1 MKMKQTISLPIIYE
15 LNHQGEKLCIP
26 TLEKTS
32 TGFMLQWNYQKTS
45 FACQG
50 QWSKYEVFYSFE
62 DYDFN
67 KAMQRL
73 TDFIRSEYREV
84 LNKSKRI

>member
-1 MKMKQTISLPIIYE
+1 MKQTISLPIIHE
-15 LNHQGEKLCIP
+15 ANKKGLRLCTP
-26 TLEKTS
+26 YLEKVED
-32 TGFMLQWNYQKTS
+32 GFIVTWKYQATS

-50 QWSKYEVFYSFE
+50 QWSNYEVFYPFE

-73 TDFIRSEYREV
+73 TDFIKREYREV
-84 LNKSKRI
+84 L

>member
-1 MKMKQTISLPIIYE
+1 MKQTIFLPIINE
-15 LNHQGEKLCIP
+15 LNKRGLRLCTP
-26 TLEKTS
+26 DLEKVED
-32 TGFMLQWNYQKTS
+32 GFIVTWKYQCTS

-67 KAMQRL
+67 KAVQCL
-73 TDFIRSEYREV
+73 SNFIHSEYIEV
-84 LNKSKRI
+84 L

>member
-1 MKMKQTISLPIIYE
+1 MKAEISLPIIHE
-15 LNHQGEKLCIP
+15 ANEKGLRLCTP
-26 TLEKTS
+26 TLEKVKDGLIVT
-32 TGFMLQWNYQKTS
+32 WKYQATS

-50 QWSKYEVFYSFE
+50 QWSNYEVFYPFK

-73 TDFIRSEYREV
+73 TNYIKREY
-84 LNKSKRI
+84 LLQN